1 MSSFINKILGIAP
14 TAEKEGRGFTGRS
27 VGRSG
32 DRDSH
37 KNTMN
42 TSTVSFLLAVLVCTA
57 ACPSDDTS
65 GDTEPST
72 TEAPT
77 TDPSTT
83 SVASAS
89 GSTTDDGTTSTASVD
104 TGSSSGSSSREA
116 SSSSSGGEAQAAIV
130 SAYHG
135 LDVLPMNA
143 IALCG
148 PPGVGQDGMP
158 VAFAFRLDG
167 ETVLPAYFNV
177 RAPDGTDV
185 TPTCATLAPANE
197 PLELHTVLLAGPFS
211 MNGEVPLLVEV
222 TGPVETVDGESLEGA
237 FTDEVTPLADGPEL
251 FLAERYPPAQEGLAG
266 ECPKGTL
273 QVVQMAWQGGVT
285 GPDGAALG
293 EAQRL
298 AVHVTLENAEVVEPI
313 GLADDDPDNYV
324 LACLDQASPAVLLE
338 VDAGFFHDPGDD
350 PNPATGID
358 VVEGSP

>member
-1 MSSFINKILGIAP
+1 
-14 TAEKEGRGFTGRS
+14 
-27 VGRSG
+27 
-32 DRDSH
+32 
-37 KNTMN
+37 MN
-42 TSTVSFLLAVLVCTA
+42 TSNVPFLVAVLLCTA

-65 GDTEPST
+65 ADTEST
-72 TEAPT
+72 TGSTGVETNGAPT
-77 TDPSTT
+77 TDPSST
-83 SVASAS
+83 SVASSSA
-89 GSTTDDGTTSTASVD
+89 TDDGTTSTGSEA
-104 TGSSSGSSSREA
+104 TGSGGISSSGDSSSSG
-116 SSSSSGGEAQAAIV
+116 SSSSSGGETQSAIV

-135 LDVLPMNA
+135 LDMLPANA
-143 IALCG
+143 AALCG

-167 ETVLPAYFNV
+167 ETVLPEYFNV

-237 FTDEVTPLADGPEL
+237 FTDDVTPLADGPAM
-251 FLAERYPPAQEGLAG
+251 FLAERYPPEQAGLAG

-273 QVVQMAWQGGVT
+273 QVVQIAWQGGVT
-285 GPDGAALG
+285 GPDGAPLG
-293 EAQRL
+293 EPQRL
-298 AVHVTLENAEVVEPI
+298 AVHVTLENTEVVEPI

-324 LACLDQASPAVLLE
+324 LACLDQASPAVSVE

-350 PNPATGID
+350 PNPATEVE